1 METAGELP
9 DPPRSEDLVGLEI
22 EHERLEVVEPVEG
35 GHRTRERSGR
45 RPVDP
50 TQPRPERT
58 LAQAREKAE
67 LEENAVD
74 PSSREDDRDVA

>member
-1 METAGELP
+1 MEAAGELP
-9 DPPRSEDLVGLEI
+9 DPPRSEDLVGLEL

-35 GHRTRERSGR
+35 GHRARERAGR

-50 TQPRPERT
+50 SHPGPERT
-58 LAQAREKAE
+58 LAQALEKAE

-74 PSSREDDRDVA
+74 PASREDDRDVA